1 MNGYLFPKEN
11 VNVLAQIMLQ
21 VVSNGE
27 LSVLARKAASVGQL
41 TARNLMVSESVEGY
55 ALLLD
60 NILRFPSEVAYPKAV
75 TKIPEKTKAE
85 WQWQLFEAIETK
97 YSQNNS
103 LKISRYLNEFERQWN
118 PTQREGS
125 AAVVEKNEDF
135 LYSIWEDHRNTEIA
149 NVRKRREDEE
159 VVDSRTCRCFLYFFC
174 LISLSYLAL

>member
-27 LSVLARKAASVGQL
+27 LSLPGRMAASVGQH

-55 ALLLD
+55 ALLLE

-75 TKIPEKTKAE
+75 TEIPGKTKAE

-103 LKISRYLNEFERQWN
+103 LKTSRYLDELERQWD
-118 PTQREGS
+118 PTQREDS
-125 AAVVEKNEDF
+125 ATVVEKNEDF
-135 LYSIWEDHRNTEIA
+135 LYSIWEDHRNSEIA
-149 NVRKRREDEE
+149 NKRKRREDEE
-159 VVDSRTCRCFLYFFC
+159 VIDSRHAVVSFT
-174 LISLSYLAL
+174 SV